1 MFLKRLCFVLLF
13 LGLGL
18 LANAQE
24 GDKSTP
30 KDTVSLPAALD
41 NVTMTPR
48 LPSDKRLDDFRA
60 SRDYNYERDAPPPD
74 NPLARIWNWLSQKIS
89 DFLSSSAYENFWQYV
104 FLVGI
109 AGVVIWLLYKAEFIG
124 GMFAKKSEEELVYNR
139 ITENI
144 HELDFAN
151 LIEEAIAARNYRLA
165 TRLYY
170 LNTLK
175 QLTDKK
181 FIHWQPTKTNR
192 SYVEE
197 LQETKFKKD
206 FEQLTYQFEYV
217 WYGEFGVSES
227 QFLRLKEEFQAFS
240 TRL

>member
-1 MFLKRLCFVLLF
+1 M
-13 LGLGL
+13 
-18 LANAQE
+18 
-24 GDKSTP
+24 
-30 KDTVSLPAALD
+30 
-41 NVTMTPR
+41 
-48 LPSDKRLDDFRA
+48 
-60 SRDYNYERDAPPPD
+60 
-74 NPLARIWNWLSQKIS
+74 SQKIN

-151 LIEEAIAARNYRLA
+151 LIEESIAARNYRLA

-197 LQETKFKKD
+197 LQETKFKND

-217 WYGEFGVSES
+217 WYGEFGVTES